1 MLEYVNVKVGT
12 HNERRYSNGNIYPVT
27 AMPFGTAHFTV
38 QTDGSS
44 NWFYDPYSHAF
55 EGIRLTHQPSPWV
68 GDYAHMLFLP
78 FTGEL
83 ARGPQARWSSY
94 RPREAALAPHFMQA
108 YLQRY
113 RISVSL
119 APSVRGARFV
129 LENKSDGETGFA
141 LLPYDKSAF
150 TAAGNEL
157 TGYTDAQSV
166 WDFKGLRGYFY
177 ARCSEPPVRVQ
188 PLEQGGVALYFTGK
202 RVEIAVAQSFLSV
215 EQAKRN
221 YKREL
226 HEKPFSVLKTEAE
239 RAWEDL
245 LSRIAVSGENA
256 KRRNMF
262 YSCLYRAML
271 YPRVFHEYD
280 EGGMPVHYN
289 ADTQKTESGVFYT
302 DNGFW
307 DTYRTVYPLLSIIA
321 PDRVRE
327 MIEGFVNYAEETG
340 WLPKWLSPGEFGLMP
355 GTLAEAVIADAC
367 VKGIVGGE
375 LRARAYKALLKNAYE
390 SGAGTRHGRTGIE
403 EYIRY
408 GYMPSSFRESVNHT
422 CDCAYGDFCIAQV
435 ARLEGDEE
443 GARALIERSKNYANL
458 FDPESK
464 FLRGKDA
471 EGKFKPNFN
480 PFDWG
485 GDYCEGSA
493 WQNGFAVYHDLEGF
507 SALYGGKEQLC
518 RKLDELFAAP
528 PVFRTGGYGEEIHEM
543 SEMASVDFGQ
553 CAISNQPSFHLPWI
567 YSALGERKKTEYW
580 VEKLVNEA
588 FACTE
593 EGFPGDEDNGT
604 MAAWYVFACLGYY
617 PLCPAKNEFVLSKPL
632 FEHITIKKDR

>member
-1 MLEYVNVKVGT
+1 M
-12 HNERRYSNGNIYPVT
+12 
-27 AMPFGTAHFTV
+27 
-38 QTDGSS
+38 
-44 NWFYDPYSHAF
+44 
-55 EGIRLTHQPSPWV
+55 
-68 GDYAHMLFLP
+68 
-78 FTGEL
+78 
-83 ARGPQARWSSY
+83 
-94 RPREAALAPHFMQA
+94 
-108 YLQRY
+108 
-113 RISVSL
+113 
-119 APSVRGARFV
+119 
-129 LENKSDGETGFA
+129 
-141 LLPYDKSAF
+141 
-150 TAAGNEL
+150 
-157 TGYTDAQSV
+157 
-166 WDFKGLRGYFY
+166 
-177 ARCSEPPVRVQ
+177 
-188 PLEQGGVALYFTGK
+188 
-202 RVEIAVAQSFLSV
+202 AQSFLSV

-226 HEKPFSVLKTEAE
+226 HEKPFSVLKNEAE
-239 RAWEDL
+239 RAWEDM

-256 KRRNMF
+256 ERRNMF

-408 GYMPSSFRESVNHT
+408 GYVPSSFRESVNHT

-435 ARLEGDEE
+435 ARLEGDEA

-471 EGKFKPNFN
+471 ERKFKPNFN

-507 SALYGGKEQLC
+507 SALYGGKEQQEV
-518 RKLDELFAAP
+518 RRAVRGAARVP
-528 PVFRTGGYGEEIHEM
+528 YGRIRRRNPRNERNGERRFRT
-543 SEMASVDFGQ
+543 VRDFQ
-553 CAISNQPSFHLPWI
+553 SAEFS
-567 YSALGERKKTEYW
+567 SALAVLCARRTE
-580 VEKLVNEA
+580 KNRI
-588 FACTE
+588 
-593 EGFPGDEDNGT
+593 
-604 MAAWYVFACLGYY
+604 LGGKARQRGVRLHGRGL
-617 PLCPAKNEFVLSKPL
+617 P
-632 FEHITIKKDR
+632 RRRG